1 MTAAGDFVP
10 ALRAIGAV
18 LLFALACQGCAKP
31 AKVVLYEE
39 RQHLPT
45 QQAMRGAR
53 GGDVPVPPAK
63 PRAAKRGAVEV
74 SELDPPGK
82 SHGRSLKGAP
92 LNGSELGATTARSF
106 DRTADASSRYRRMP
120 ENGIHAVAAG
130 ETVYALSRLYGVPVR
145 SLLVLNK
152 LDPPYRLHTGQK
164 IQIPVQRTHVVAQGE
179 TVYAIS
185 RQFDVSL
192 AELVRLNGID
202 KPFTIVTGQT
212 LLLPDTQRIAVA
224 TAAPVSEGDTGASDD
239 TDNSGASRPQQ
250 EASRQAPPLQ
260 GQGQPTQDEP
270 PPPVKKVVLPPST
283 NIPQPNKLSGDG
295 FLWPVKGKV
304 ISGFG
309 PKGKGL
315 HNDGINIAA
324 PTGAPILAAQ
334 HGVVAYS
341 GNELRGFGNLILIKH
356 DKGYMT
362 AYAHAAQILVQRGA
376 RVKRGDVIGRVGS
389 TGSVS
394 GPQLHFEIR
403 QGRRP
408 VDPLRHLARE
418 RAAKIETMDTA
429 ENAPGPK
436 G

>member
-1 MTAAGDFVP
+1 MTAAGDLVP
-10 ALRAIGAV
+10 ALRGIGAA

-31 AKVVLYEE
+31 AQVVLYEE

-45 QQAMRGAR
+45 QQATRGAR

-74 SELDPPGK
+74 SEL
-82 SHGRSLKGAP
+82 AT
-92 LNGSELGATTARSF
+92 TTARSF

-192 AELVRLNGID
+192 TELVRLNGID

-239 TDNSGASRPQQ
+239 TDNSGSGQPQQ
-250 EASRQAPPLQ
+250 EASQQAPPLQ
-260 GQGQPTQDEP
+260 GQQTQDEP

>member
-1 MTAAGDFVP
+1 M
-10 ALRAIGAV
+10 
-18 LLFALACQGCAKP
+18 
-31 AKVVLYEE
+31 LYEQ
-39 RQHLPT
+39 RQHGTTYTPP
-45 QQAMRGAR
+45 RGVRNVEA
-53 GGDVPVPPAK
+53 PIPPAK
-63 PRAAKRGAVEV
+63 PRAAPRGAVEV
-74 SELDPPGK
+74 SQLDPPGK
-82 SHGRSLKGAP
+82 SHGRPAGATSKETQIAVSP
-92 LNGSELGATTARSF
+92 LPGTTTARSYEQ
-106 DRTADASSRYRRMP
+106 TADASPEASQHYRP
-120 ENGIHAVAAG
+120 EPANGIHVVAPK

-152 LDPPYRLHTGQK
+152 LDPPYLLHTGQK
-164 IQIPVQRTHVVAQGE
+164 VRIPVQRTHVVAQGE

-192 AELVRLNGID
+192 TELVRLNGIE

-212 LLLPDTQRIAVA
+212 LLLPDTQRTAVA
-224 TAAPVSEGDTGASDD
+224 TAAPVAEGDTNASDD
-239 TDNSGASRPQQ
+239 TANQGGQQPAGANPIGPQPPQQ
-250 EASRQAPPLQ
+250 ADAS
-260 GQGQPTQDEP
+260 

-283 NIPQPNKLSGDG
+283 NIPQPSRLSADG

-324 PTGAPILAAQ
+324 PKGAPIVAAQ

-362 AYAHAAQILVQRGA
+362 AYAHASQILVKRGA
-376 RVKRGDVIGRVGS
+376 RVKRGEIIGRVGS
-389 TGSVS
+389 TGSVA

-408 VDPLRHLARE
+408 IDPLSHLARQ
-418 RAAKIETMDTA
+418 RAARSEEVDTA
-429 ENAPGPK
+429 QGASSPK